1 LISSVEG
8 SEYYTECLRTKTSQ
22 KKKLTVWCVL
32 DAWNMH
38 RVRHEVQYVRQER
51 KKRVEVVKK
60 GEEYKIKKLWC
71 LDF

>member
-1 LISSVEG
+1 
-8 SEYYTECLRTKTSQ
+8 
-22 KKKLTVWCVL
+22 
-32 DAWNMH
+32 
-38 RVRHEVQYVRQER
+38 VQYVRQER